1 MEVWGFWVDNVGIA
15 AAPKPMAVAWSTENS
30 LGVRETLRMDFFCTV
45 GFISKNIRLYNEV
58 SRFKNECKTNM
69 QSYLCVVVIRVI
81 IGFIEVDFGNPYFFM
96 AIDQIENCNIC
107 PTIFRVFRSF

>member
-1 MEVWGFWVDNVGIA
+1 
-15 AAPKPMAVAWSTENS
+15 
-30 LGVRETLRMDFFCTV
+30 
-45 GFISKNIRLYNEV
+45 
-58 SRFKNECKTNM
+58 M

-81 IGFIEVDFGNPYFFM
+81 IGFIEVDFGNPYFLM

>member
-1 MEVWGFWVDNVGIA
+1 
-15 AAPKPMAVAWSTENS
+15 
-30 LGVRETLRMDFFCTV
+30 
-45 GFISKNIRLYNEV
+45 
-58 SRFKNECKTNM
+58 M